1 MNKKEVL
8 KRGGI
13 LTRGEILTR
22 GTTLAKGGVLTRGEI
37 LTRGIIK
44 ENPVLVLVLGL
55 CPALAV
61 STQAE
66 NAIGL
71 GLATTFVLLS
81 SNIVISLLRKIIPG
95 RTRIPCYIVLISS
108 FTVLAKMAIEAYAYS
123 LYQSLG
129 IFLPLIAVN
138 CIIFA
143 RAEMFAN
150 RNKVLDSILDAL
162 GSGIG
167 FTLALLAIASVRE
180 ILGSGTWFG
189 MALPWLSENSAVI
202 FTMAPGGFIV
212 FACLLAAVNKIMKGK
227 ASKRVNNCAD
237 CPSVSICGKIEVDN
251 GV

>member
-1 MNKKEVL
+1 MGLNKKD
-8 KRGGI
+8 I
-13 LTRGEILTR
+13 LT
-22 GTTLAKGGVLTRGEI
+22 K
-37 LTRGIIK
+37 GIIK

-66 NAIGL
+66 NAIGM
-71 GLATTFVLLS
+71 GLATTFVLLG
-81 SNIVISLLRKIIPG
+81 SNVVISLLRNIIPG
-95 RTRIPCYIVLISS
+95 RTRIPCYIVLIAS
-108 FTVLAKMAIEAYAYS
+108 FTVLAKMAIEAYAYP

-143 RAEMFAN
+143 RAEMFAS
-150 RNKVLDSILDAL
+150 KHTVIDSILDAL

-189 MALPWLSENSAVI
+189 LEIPWLVNNNAMI
-202 FTMAPGGFIV
+202 FTLAPGGFIV
-212 FACLLAAVNKIMKGK
+212 FACLLALVNKLMKDRRI
-227 ASKRVNNCAD
+227 KREHNCLG
-237 CPSVSICGKIEVDN
+237 CPAAEACGKTLHRGAGDE
-251 GV
+251 

>member
-1 MNKKEVL
+1 MNK
-8 KRGGI
+8 R
-13 LTRGEILTR
+13 
-22 GTTLAKGGVLTRGEI
+22 EI

-44 ENPVLVLVLGL
+44 ENPVLILVLGL

-66 NAIGL
+66 NAIGM
-71 GLATTFVLLS
+71 GLATTFVLLG
-81 SNIVISLLRKIIPG
+81 SNIVISILRNIIPD
-95 RTRIPCYIVLISS
+95 RIRIPCYIVLIAS
-108 FTVLAKMAIEAYAYS
+108 FTVLAKMAIEAYAYT

-150 RNKVLDSILDAL
+150 RNNAVDSILDAL

-167 FTLALLAIASVRE
+167 FTLALLAIASIRE

-189 MALPWLSENSAVI
+189 IELPWLVDNNAMI
-202 FTMAPGGFIV
+202 FTLAPGGFIV
-212 FACLLAAVNKIMKGK
+212 FACLLAVVKKL
-227 ASKRVNNCAD
+227 SKSQNARKELGCTG
-237 CPSVSICGKIEVDN
+237 CPSATVCGKNPANEAN
-251 GV
+251 LTGGAE

>member
-1 MNKKEVL
+1 MLSKKEILL
-8 KRGGI
+8 K
-13 LTRGEILTR
+13 
-22 GTTLAKGGVLTRGEI
+22 
-37 LTRGIIK
+37 GIIK

-66 NAIGL
+66 NAIGM
-71 GLATTFVLLS
+71 GLATTFVLLG
-81 SNIVISLLRKIIPG
+81 SNIVISLLRNIIPG
-95 RTRIPCYIVLISS
+95 RTRIPCYIVLIAS
-108 FTVLAKMAIEAYAYS
+108 FTVLAKMAIEAYAYT

-143 RAEMFAN
+143 RAEMFASKHN
-150 RNKVLDSILDAL
+150 VLESILDAL

-189 MALPWLSENSAVI
+189 IELPWLVDNNAMI
-202 FTMAPGGFIV
+202 FSLAPGGFIV
-212 FACLLAAVNKIMKGK
+212 FACLLALVNKLLKDRRI
-227 ASKRVNNCAD
+227 KRDHNCIG
-237 CPSVSICGKIEVDN
+237 CPAAEACGKTMHRRAGDESP
-251 GV
+251 GS

>member
-1 MNKKEVL
+1 MGLNKKD
-8 KRGGI
+8 
-13 LTRGEILTR
+13 
-22 GTTLAKGGVLTRGEI
+22 I

-66 NAIGL
+66 NAIGM
-71 GLATTFVLLS
+71 GLATTFVLLG
-81 SNIVISLLRKIIPG
+81 SNVVISLLRNIIPG
-95 RTRIPCYIVLISS
+95 RTRIPCYIVLIAS
-108 FTVLAKMAIEAYAYS
+108 FTVLAKMAIEAYAYP

-143 RAEMFAN
+143 RAEMFAS
-150 RNKVLDSILDAL
+150 KHTVLDSILDAL
-162 GSGIG
+162 GSGAG

-189 MALPWLSENSAVI
+189 LEIPWLVNNNAMI
-202 FTMAPGGFIV
+202 FTLAPGGFIV
-212 FACLLAAVNKIMKGK
+212 FACLLALVNKLMKDRRI
-227 ASKRVNNCAD
+227 KREHNCIG
-237 CPSVSICGKIEVDN
+237 CPAAEACGKTLRSGAGDE
-251 GV
+251 

>member
-1 MNKKEVL
+1 LNKKD
-8 KRGGI
+8 
-13 LTRGEILTR
+13 
-22 GTTLAKGGVLTRGEI
+22 I

-66 NAIGL
+66 NAVGM
-71 GLATTFVLLS
+71 GLATTFVLLG
-81 SNIVISLLRKIIPG
+81 SNIVISLLRNIIPG
-95 RTRIPCYIVLISS
+95 RTRIPCYIVLIAS
-108 FTVLAKMAIEAYAYS
+108 FTVLAKMAIEAYAYP

-150 RNKVLDSILDAL
+150 RNNTIDSILDAL

-167 FTLALLAIASVRE
+167 FTLALLAIASIRE
-180 ILGSGTWFG
+180 IFGSGTWFG
-189 MALPWLSENSAVI
+189 IALPWLIDNNTMI
-202 FTMAPGGFIV
+202 FTLAPGGFIV
-212 FACLLAAVNKIMKGK
+212 FACLLAVVNRLSNSQAAIKELSCDSCPSAVVCGK
-227 ASKRVNNCAD
+227 AFLNKCGIEQQADPSKEA
-237 CPSVSICGKIEVDN
+237 K
-251 GV
+251 

>member
-1 MNKKEVL
+1 VGLNKKD
-8 KRGGI
+8 I
-13 LTRGEILTR
+13 LT
-22 GTTLAKGGVLTRGEI
+22 K
-37 LTRGIIK
+37 GIIK

-66 NAIGL
+66 NAIGM
-71 GLATTFVLLS
+71 GLATTFVLLG
-81 SNIVISLLRKIIPG
+81 SNVVISLLRNIIPG
-95 RTRIPCYIVLISS
+95 RTRIPCYIVLIAS
-108 FTVLAKMAIEAYAYS
+108 FTVLAKMAIEAYAYP

-143 RAEMFAN
+143 RAEMFAS
-150 RNKVLDSILDAL
+150 KHTVIDSILDAL

-189 MALPWLSENSAVI
+189 LEIPWLVNNNAMI
-202 FTMAPGGFIV
+202 FTLAPGGFIV
-212 FACLLAAVNKIMKGK
+212 FACLLALVNKLMKDRRI
-227 ASKRVNNCAD
+227 KREHNCLG
-237 CPSVSICGKIEVDN
+237 CPAAEACGKTLHRGAGDE
-251 GV
+251 